1 MHSFRAWS
9 LNRAPDVFDR
19 GDLMKHRV
27 LVIIAGEDGWR
38 VRLDGVDVVS
48 FFGPYAQE
56 WAVREGEELAQ
67 LLDARSSY
75 VAEHSGVID
84 AQLTDPESARCF
96 S

>member
-1 MHSFRAWS
+1 M
-9 LNRAPDVFDR
+9 NRGSWPDVFDR

-27 LVIIAGEDGWR
+27 LVIIGEEDGWR

-67 LLDARSSY
+67 LLDAQSSY
-75 VAEHSGVID
+75 RTPGAPLDNRDNVHQIWA
-84 AQLTDPESARCF
+84 
-96 S
+96 